1 MRNLCLV
8 FAFTSSLAL
17 AAGPASSKVGAK
29 TVPDSTAK
37 GADPAAVA
45 PAVPAQP
52 AVAPSGAAAPAL
64 AAPVPAQ
71 APVAS
76 PDTAAATATAAPAD
90 SGAAPDSGAAAKA
103 APEAP
108 SRPAVAV
115 LPPPPPDQRLFPDA
129 SLVAREYLFGVVGQT
144 VAGALGFFIGS
155 AIETAIAGEEE
166 AHKGTLSFKG
176 IRYDNFYGAFWGG
189 TVGGLMGSSLTVYF
203 TGQSD
208 EEDGGFLWTLTGTA
222 LAGAG
227 ALYAAHLM
235 GVNDDVDWKPFLP
248 LLAIPTL
255 GGVAGFNVSRWF
267 SDRKRESIM
276 GPDAGLTLYPPRLAW
291 GRTAEG
297 DRFHLQALNL
307 GF

>member
-8 FAFTSSLAL
+8 FAFSSSLAL
-17 AAGPASSKVGAK
+17 AAEPGPMKEGAK
-29 TVPDSTAK
+29 TVPDSTL
-37 GADPAAVA
+37 PQVVA
-45 PAVPAQP
+45 PAPASQETP
-52 AVAPSGAAAPAL
+52 ESLDTTTGALTSQDSGSAADSNAVAGSDTVKA
-64 AAPVPAQ
+64 VRS
-71 APVAS
+71 AS
-76 PDTAAATATAAPAD
+76 
-90 SGAAPDSGAAAKA
+90 
-103 APEAP
+103 
-108 SRPAVAV
+108 AV
-115 LPPPPPDQRLFPDA
+115 LPPAPPSRALFPDA
-129 SLVAREYLFGVVGQT
+129 SLAAREYVFGILGQT
-144 VAGALGFFIGS
+144 LAGALGFFIGS
-155 AIETAIAGEEE
+155 AIETAISGEDE
-166 AHKGTLSFKG
+166 AHKGTLSFTG

-189 TVGGLMGSSLTVYF
+189 SMGALMGSSLTVYF

-208 EEDGGFLWTLTGTA
+208 EEDGGLFWTLTGTA

-248 LLAIPTL
+248 LLAIPSL
-255 GGVAGFNVSRWF
+255 GGVAGFNISRWF

>member
-17 AAGPASSKVGAK
+17 AAGPTPSKEAAK
-29 TVPDSTAK
+29 TVPDTIAQKPVSPVA
-37 GADPAAVA
+37 APAVA
-45 PAVPAQP
+45 PASPAE
-52 AVAPSGAAAPAL
+52 VAPSAPDTSTSAASTPPPETL
-64 AAPVPAQ
+64 
-71 APVAS
+71 
-76 PDTAAATATAAPAD
+76 DTAAASVAQD
-90 SGAAPDSGAAAKA
+90 SGAAQDSN
-103 APEAP
+103 
-108 SRPAVAV
+108 SVASNKLSV
-115 LPPPPPDQRLFPDA
+115 ATLPPPPPNRALFPDV
-129 SLVAREYLFGVVGQT
+129 SLAAREYVFGALGQT

-155 AIETAIAGEEE
+155 AIETAIAGDED
-166 AHKGTLSFKG
+166 AHKGTLSFTG

-189 TVGGLMGSSLTVYF
+189 TMGALMGSSLTVYF

-208 EEDGGFLWTLTGTA
+208 EEDGGLFWTMAGTA

-227 ALYAAHLM
+227 ALYGAHLL

-248 LLAIPTL
+248 LLAVPSL
-255 GGVAGFNVSRWF
+255 GGVAGFNISRWF
-267 SDRKRESIM
+267 SDRRRESIM

-297 DRFHLQALNL
+297 DHFHLQAINL